1 MHLEALKIHSPIIS
15 VIHTGGGKG
24 LKYDGSGYNGRVGKQ
39 NRDRP
44 KKKKETNKT
53 NIPSKTM
60 KLLMPLT
67 EADELK
73 AQEGLIFGERQ
84 GI

>member
-1 MHLEALKIHSPIIS
+1 MKIPSPITSI
-15 VIHTGGGKG
+15 IHTGGGKG
-24 LKYDGSGYNGRVGKQ
+24 LKYDGSGYDGEVGK
-39 NRDRP
+39 P
-44 KKKKETNKT
+44 KRERRKRKKQDLK
-53 NIPSKTM
+53 IPSKTM